1 MHSSGL
7 SISATK
13 QNISGFKA
21 RYYTGR
27 ETTLSSKENSCLL
40 KIPNAKEIEITINSE
55 AEIEDINEHFLFILD
70 ENGKEIKS
78 YNANANDSFVLNSSN
93 ITVDLRTDDEI
104 LKESINITIKE
115 LTQKKKWGTQMID
128 EVAQEKQ
135 WHFSE
140 RLLPLLEGTF
150 DPQVTTDTK
159 GNTFLLFQHHFNG
172 NYFIRYFDTDERLWS
187 DKKPLVENPD
197 TSPQMHTNDFGDCMI
212 YWIKDN
218 SIYTHFYNIQQSSWS
233 SDIAYN
239 AQEDETISEIDI
251 QLDGDDHAFLIWKKA
266 IGNNSAI
273 MSVEFDIEEERWNE
287 PTLIA
292 NADNSQIKDISFSL
306 THRGHAFLAWS
317 DTYNSTSSIYTATYD
332 AITQKWQAHD
342 IFMTANTQL
351 YIDSLELTSEGNIFL
366 VYSKGYSKECR
377 DLCISNYIAD
387 WGVWIKTDLQQ
398 KANISDVNLSISN
411 DDVLFVYKK
420 IDEEGK
426 ESIMAHQKL
435 AGRSIWLDTQVDI
448 NQALGISE
456 VCLSSFDFSPNIINY
471 PILVWSMDN
480 GIENSDKPSG
490 VKNIYYSVYN
500 LQTSS
505 FSRASLVDESTES
518 ESCRPKIA
526 RDREGNSTLIWEQY
540 NRSNSLANLFVSH
553 FK

>member
-1 MHSSGL
+1 MHSSGF
-7 SISATK
+7 SISAKK

-27 ETTLSSKENSCLL
+27 ESTLSSKANSCLL
-40 KIPNAKEIEITINSE
+40 KIPNAQEIEISISSE
-55 AEIEDINEHFLFILD
+55 AEIEDVNEHFVFILD

-78 YNANANDSFVLNSSN
+78 YNANANDTFVLNSSN
-93 ITVDLRTDDEI
+93 IRVDLRTDDEV
-104 LKESINITIKE
+104 LKESVNITIKE
-115 LTQKKKWGTQMID
+115 LTQKKQWGTRLID

-197 TSPQMHTNDFGDCMI
+197 TSPKMHTNEFGDCMI
-212 YWIKDN
+212 YWVKDK
-218 SIYTHFYNIQQSSWS
+218 SICTYFYNIQQSEWS
-233 SDIAYN
+233 RDIAYT

-251 QLDGDDHAFLIWKKA
+251 QLDGDDHAFLIFKKLYQ
-266 IGNNSAI
+266 NESAI
-273 MSVEFDIEEERWNE
+273 CSITYDVQEERWAE
-287 PTLIA
+287 PISIA
-292 NADNSQIKDISFSL
+292 TAEHSEIKEIKFSL
-306 THRGHAFLAWS
+306 THRGHAFLTWS
-317 DTYNSTSSIYTATYD
+317 DTYKDTSSIYTTRYD
-332 AITQKWQAHD
+332 AITKAWKEYD
-342 IFMTANTQL
+342 IFLTTNTQV
-351 YIDSLELTSEGNIFL
+351 YIDSLKLTAEGNIFL
-366 VYSKGYSKECR
+366 VYSKGYSKEYR
-377 DLCISNYIAD
+377 DLYISNYIAD

-398 KANISDVNLSISN
+398 KATISDVNLSISN
-411 DDVLFVYKK
+411 DNVLFVYKK
-420 IDEEGK
+420 VDESG

-435 AGRSIWLDTQVDI
+435 AGRSIWIDTQVDI
-448 NQALGISE
+448 NQAFGISE
-456 VCLSSFDFSPNIINY
+456 ISLSSFDFSPNIINY

-480 GIENSDKPSG
+480 GIENSDKASG
-490 VKNIYYSVYN
+490 IKNIYYSVYN

-505 FSRASLVDESTES
+505 FSPVSLVDESTES
-518 ESCRPKIA
+518 ESCRPKIV
-526 RDREGNSTLIWEQY
+526 RDSEGNSTLIWEQY
-540 NRSNSLANLFVSH
+540 NRNNSLANLYVSH